1 MLKQGVKTIN
11 AEFIRIRA
19 LSQLSFVKLD
29 LMQPRFTQPLFSCT
43 LTSKNKKTQEMS
55 LYLMPSFKTSTDAR
69 VEGLVSNMDYLENR
83 CRSFVK
89 KKYDRKRCLP
99 HTHVLLSGL

>member
-1 MLKQGVKTIN
+1 MHYPNFL
-11 AEFIRIRA
+11 
-19 LSQLSFVKLD
+19 LSSSD

-55 LYLMPSFKTSTDAR
+55 LYLTPSFETSTDAR

>member
-43 LTSKNKKTQEMS
+43 LTSKNKKNQEMN
-55 LYLMPSFKTSTDAR
+55 LYLTPSFKTSADAR
-69 VEGLVSNMDYLENR
+69 VEGLVSNMDYLENH

-89 KKYDRKRCLP
+89 KKKYRKRCLR

>member
-1 MLKQGVKTIN
+1 
-11 AEFIRIRA
+11 
-19 LSQLSFVKLD
+19 
-29 LMQPRFTQPLFSCT
+29 
-43 LTSKNKKTQEMS
+43 MS
-55 LYLMPSFKTSTDAR
+55 LYLTPSFKTSTDAR

-99 HTHVLLSGL
+99 HTHFCYLDFNFIFLYGLFTTLMTPKGKKRINKALSKQCKQFLLLFYFGV